1 MNTDQEAR
9 LAQEDWAVYL
19 MVGAAL
25 ALATMWAR
33 PVSGAVFNPAFAVG
47 VDLAAII
54 SGASAKILEKIW
66 IYIACPIGGA
76 LLALIYHNF
85 VYKAATDGG
94 DEKQALLS

>member
-1 MNTDQEAR
+1 
-9 LAQEDWAVYL
+9 
-19 MVGAAL
+19 MVGASL

-33 PVSGAVFNPAFAVG
+33 GISGAVFNPAFGIG
-47 VDLAAII
+47 VDLAAVI
-54 SGASAKILEKIW
+54 SGKTAKILAKMW

-76 LLALIYHNF
+76 LLALLYHNF